1 MHLERLVPDGFCT
14 HDEFRCNYGGCIPKR
29 YRCDGEDDCDDGS
42 DEAMKGSTLDKE
54 RGEEDI
60 FCGNP
65 FDIESICYSMYYTLF
80 EIQF

>member
-42 DEAMKGSTLDKE
+42 DEAIKGSTLVKA

-65 FDIESICYSMYYTLF
+65 FLLNLFVIECI
-80 EIQF
+80 